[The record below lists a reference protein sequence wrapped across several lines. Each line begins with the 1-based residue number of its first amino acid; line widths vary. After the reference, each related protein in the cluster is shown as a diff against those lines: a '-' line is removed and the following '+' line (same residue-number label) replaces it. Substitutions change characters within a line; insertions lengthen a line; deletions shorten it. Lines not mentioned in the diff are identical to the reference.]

1 MKDAEAD
8 QEHKTEVKTKLE
20 KDQASF
26 EADKEYI
33 DIEVSTETKAKTEG
47 DMSDTTDSMNE
58 DKYLAEATLCRLRAR
73 SP

>member
-1 MKDAEAD
+1 MRRTLRPSPRSYTPR
-8 QEHKTEVKTKLE
+8 QLKT
-20 KDQASF
+20 DNN
-26 EADKEYI
+26 

-73 SP
+73 S